1 MITTTISMTII
12 RQDSMFSAILRRALV
27 PGLLGVLAPALLPAQ
42 DCLGLHRP
50 RAVPTAEV
58 TAGFARDGISGP
70 STLSA
75 GVQARSLF
83 ALVETGADQAARTS
97 AFSVN
102 GVGATV
108 GVRRSFKTAAVCAG
122 AGVASEDIGN
132 TSTSAQSLLA
142 AAGVPL
148 SFVPKVPVTV
158 FGVARAERRSSR
170 LAQGPSDTESGLALR
185 VGASAYP
192 RPWIGFRVFEDFA
205 QSAYRTGFSVSAV
218 LPLTR

>member
-1 MITTTISMTII
+1 MMTALPTNIL
-12 RQDSMFSAILRRALV
+12 RKDSMFSAFLRRVLA
-27 PGLLGVLAPALLPAQ
+27 PGFVVILAPALLPAQ

-50 RAVPTAEV
+50 RAVPTVEV
-58 TAGFARDGISGP
+58 TAGFARDGITGP
-70 STLSA
+70 SNLSA
-75 GVQARSLF
+75 GVQARGLF
-83 ALVETGADQAARTS
+83 ALVETGADQAARSS

-102 GVGATV
+102 GLGATV
-108 GVRRSFKTAAVCAG
+108 GVRRSVKAAAVCVG
-122 AGVASEDIGN
+122 AGVASEDIGR

-170 LAQGPSDTESGLALR
+170 LAQGPSETENGLALR
-185 VGASAYP
+185 IGASAYP
-192 RPWIGFRVFEDFA
+192 RPWVGVRVFEDFA
-205 QSAYRTGFSVSAV
+205 QSTHRTGFSVSAV